1 MKNSKREMKRRRKI
15 KVILNGRLQDYN
27 KIKYLIEK

>member
-15 KVILNGRLQDYN
+15 KVILNGRLQHYN